1 MQLRH
6 EHAFTVTIPEP
17 FDFPLTVSKPAGW
30 PWSTRKEI
38 FDDGTL
44 WTGVRV
50 GDVPAGL
57 VMAAHKNRVRV
68 RAFTVAPLA
77 KEARHDLGDIVRAGL
92 GADEDLAGFYAFAQ
106 DDPVLEKAVVDH
118 PGMRIGLL
126 EDIFGGVVLAI
137 LLQMAPIERSEQ
149 MMDAVLALAGT
160 EISFDHR
167 TVTLWP
173 RAEDVAALDPE
184 LLRTKAK
191 LGYRAERL
199 VGAAQYLASHPV
211 SLRGLAKIPEE
222 EAMKVLTAIPG
233 IGKYSAAI
241 IFGQSTPPIDAW
253 SVVIMSELYDHRTPA
268 HTRQEIGRVQEEL
281 EKRWGKW
288 SWLAFAY
295 ILNDIGNLSK
305 EYLLSRVK

>member
-1 MQLRH
+1 
-6 EHAFTVTIPEP
+6 
-17 FDFPLTVSKPAGW
+17 
-30 PWSTRKEI
+30 
-38 FDDGTL
+38 
-44 WTGVRV
+44 
-50 GDVPAGL
+50 
-57 VMAAHKNRVRV
+57 
-68 RAFTVAPLA
+68 
-77 KEARHDLGDIVRAGL
+77 
-92 GADEDLAGFYAFAQ
+92 
-106 DDPVLEKAVVDH
+106 
-118 PGMRIGLL
+118 MRIGLL
-126 EDIFGGVVLAI
+126 EDVFGGVVLAI
-137 LLQMAPIERSEQ
+137 LLQMAPIERSER

-160 EISFDHR
+160 EISFDHH

-173 RAEDVAALDPE
+173 RAEDVAALDPG

-253 SVVIMSELYDHRTPA
+253 SVVIMSELYDRRTPA

-281 EKRWGKW
+281 AKRWGKW
-288 SWLAFAY
+288 ELACVCVHPQRYRQPLKRVPAVPGEVGDRSWELFPVLPVLRSLRGEVPA
-295 ILNDIGNLSK
+295 
-305 EYLLSRVK
+305 

>member
-1 MQLRH
+1 
-6 EHAFTVTIPEP
+6 
-17 FDFPLTVSKPAGW
+17 
-30 PWSTRKEI
+30 
-38 FDDGTL
+38 
-44 WTGVRV
+44 
-50 GDVPAGL
+50 
-57 VMAAHKNRVRV
+57 
-68 RAFTVAPLA
+68 
-77 KEARHDLGDIVRAGL
+77 
-92 GADEDLAGFYAFAQ
+92 
-106 DDPVLEKAVVDH
+106 
-118 PGMRIGLL
+118 MRIGLL
-126 EDIFGGVVLAI
+126 EDVFGGVVLAI
-137 LLQMAPIERSEQ
+137 LLQMAPIERSER

-160 EISFDHR
+160 EISFDHH

-173 RAEDVAALDPE
+173 RAEDVAALDPG

-253 SVVIMSELYDHRTPA
+253 SVVIMSELYDRRTPA

-281 EKRWGKW
+281 AKRWGKW

-295 ILNDIGNLSK
+295 ILNDIDNLSK
-305 EYLLSRVK
+305 EYPLSRVK